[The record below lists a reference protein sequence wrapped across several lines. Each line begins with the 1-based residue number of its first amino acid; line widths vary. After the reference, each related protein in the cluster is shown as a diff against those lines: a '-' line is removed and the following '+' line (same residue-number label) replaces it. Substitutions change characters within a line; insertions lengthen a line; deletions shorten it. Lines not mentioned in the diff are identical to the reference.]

1 MRVNKSFKIILI
13 AFVLTTIGLLGISQ
27 SANAATK
34 WKNGT
39 PKAIRGTWVAKTKEP
54 KDNEMNWS
62 NKYDILTLTSKKMT
76 IYQPS
81 AFVNAT
87 KLSYHHKAGS
97 STYYI
102 KGKDAGFKTY
112 SYQKLVVSG
121 KKLKQAQYGNTINA
135 ENTFEKELMLLWSHW
150 LYKK

>member
-54 KDNEMNWS
+54 NNGMRWA

-76 IYQPS
+76 IYTPY
-81 AFVNAT
+81 VIVDAT

-112 SYQKLVVSG
+112 SYQKLIVSG
-121 KKLKQAQYGNTINA
+121 KKLKQAQYGNTINS
-135 ENTFEKELMLLWSHW
+135 ENTFEKELMLLSSHW